1 MEISHEFEVN
11 VPKTLVIEY
20 FSSPQNLLSHIP
32 AFRDLKQIDENTW
45 ELDVK
50 WLFTIKLTVTRKIF
64 TDEVNYTIKKSEGL
78 IKLSGYLRHI
88 IIPKGSNR
96 TLIRIIFFYQ
106 GPFESIAK
114 RQAEEYLKKGMKF
127 LEEDLNKMKEKI
139 ENSQG
144 QENKIEIKEDLLKM
158 ETIMAKE
165 TNKSE
170 LENIIA
176 KAMIESIESEVLL
189 LISDG
194 SNIVKLKFK
203 DGSLEETEG
212 DLNILEN
219 KIKVLMKRQITRT
232 NSMQ

>member
-20 FSSPQNLLSHIP
+20 FSNPQNLLSHIP

-64 TDEVNYTIKKSEGL
+64 TDEVNYTIKKSEGV
-78 IKLSGYLRHI
+78 IRLSGYLRHI
-88 IIPKGSNR
+88 IIPKRPNK

-127 LEEDLNKMKEKI
+127 FEEDLNKMKEKI
-139 ENSQG
+139 ENVQE
-144 QENKIEIKEDLLKM
+144 QENEIETKEDLLKM

-165 TNKSE
+165 VDKSE
-170 LENIIA
+170 LEDIIA
-176 KAMIESIESEVLL
+176 KAMVESIDSEVLL

-203 DGSLEETEG
+203 EGSVEETKGDVNSLE
-212 DLNILEN
+212 NRI
-219 KIKVLMKRQITRT
+219 KILMKRQSTKT
-232 NSMQ
+232 NSVQ